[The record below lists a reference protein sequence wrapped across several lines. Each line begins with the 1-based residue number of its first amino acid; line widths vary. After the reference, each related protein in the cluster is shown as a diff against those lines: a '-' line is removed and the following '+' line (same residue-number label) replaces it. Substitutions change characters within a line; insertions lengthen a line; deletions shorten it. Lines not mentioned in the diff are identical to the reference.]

1 MKKAEF
7 LKKLNDTLE
16 ISDSDLTEKTTFNL
30 TSIMNLSL
38 IVFLDE
44 NFDLRVKGKDLKEI
58 DSVEKIISLIG
69 VDKFEVK

>member
-1 MKKAEF
+1 
-7 LKKLNDTLE
+7 
-16 ISDSDLTEKTTFNL
+16 
-30 TSIMNLSL
+30 MNLSL